1 MIRKIIIISLF
12 IFSFN
17 LFSQD
22 TNWVIRI
29 KNKNG
34 EVKKLITT
42 TDFLSELTNIT
53 KLRGASS
60 ETINLLIKNDI
71 QLWQFTTQLIEQEL
85 LFEEA
90 VRLGYD
96 KDDNVV
102 KLIEKERDNQIS
114 QLYMQQLVLTNFANV
129 SEEEKIRFFN
139 NNKQRLQSIAGPN
152 VTYQQ
157 LSREIEYTILQ
168 ERMRLEYN
176 KIIDDAKKKYKLEYS
191 ATKDPCIIIEDKSI
205 SLAEFNDT
213 FNESLKQAGGNI
225 PAALKVQARDNLFTA
240 FLAREIM
247 IYEAKKN
254 NFYDTA
260 EAKTIDKFI
269 TRNAVTA
276 NYIDKEIRAKLPK
289 PTNEEINRVY
299 EEYGQLYK
307 IDSLPYEQ
315 AQKALETL
323 VIEAKAQQQ
332 YQILMNKLRY
342 ENSIEKNFSSITN
355 IATTN
360 K

>member
-1 MIRKIIIISLF
+1 MHYEKDEIKKLIKSGFDLELISFELD
-12 IFSFN
+12 IPIEEVEQCKKE
-17 LFSQD
+17 L
-22 TNWVIRI
+22 
-29 KNKNG
+29 
-34 EVKKLITT
+34 EVKKSSTAKIYTAQEIIERENRQAHQRMEQIKERYRKLYFANNKGEEKGNQIK
-42 TDFLSELTNIT
+42 ELT
-53 KLRGASS
+53 K
-60 ETINLLIKNDI
+60 
-71 QLWQFTTQLIEQEL
+71 
-85 LFEEA
+85 EE
-90 VRLGYD
+90 
-96 KDDNVV
+96 
-102 KLIEKERDNQIS
+102 IEKID
-114 QLYMQQLVLTNFANV
+114 L
-129 SEEEKIRFFN
+129 
-139 NNKQRLQSIAGPN
+139 
-152 VTYQQ
+152 
-157 LSREIEYTILQ
+157 
-168 ERMRLEYN
+168 
-176 KIIDDAKKKYKLEYS
+176 IIDDAKKKYKLEYS

>member
-1 MIRKIIIISLF
+1 MLKKICIILLC

-17 LFSQD
+17 LLAQENN
-22 TNWVIRI
+22 NWVIRI
-29 KNKNG
+29 KDKNG
-34 EVKKLITT
+34 ELKKLISS

-53 KLRGASS
+53 QLRGASTD
-60 ETINLLIKNDI
+60 TINLLLTNEI
-71 QLWQFTTQLIEQEL
+71 QLWQFTSQLIEQEL

-90 VRLGYD
+90 VKLGYD
-96 KDDNVV
+96 KDENVV
-102 KLIEKERDNQIS
+102 KLIEKERDSQIS
-114 QLYMQQLVLTNFANV
+114 QLYMQKQLPTNFANI

-139 NNKQRLQSIAGPN
+139 NNKQRLQMVAGPN

-168 ERMRLEYN
+168 ERMRQEYD
-176 KIIDDAKKKYKLEYS
+176 KIINDAKSKYKLEYN
-191 ATKDPCIIIEDKSI
+191 ATKDPCIIIEDTIIPLSD
-205 SLAEFNDT
+205 FNDT
-213 FNESLKQAGGNI
+213 FNETLKQAGGNI

-254 NFYDTA
+254 NFYETQ
-260 EAKTIDKFI
+260 EAKAIEKFI

-276 NYIDKEIRAKLPK
+276 NYVDKEIRAKLPK
-289 PTNEEINRVY
+289 PTEEEINRVY
-299 EEYGQLYK
+299 NEYGQLYK

-332 YQILMNKLRY
+332 YQILMSKLRY

-355 IATTN
+355 INN